1 MPFTAKINPATARS
15 VLCNTLSNEILNDP
29 TTQVKSGLLALWC
42 YLHHKQFKPKPQAKI
57 KRVLRMG
64 KMLWSFNVSFLLA
77 PSLYEKA
84 ISLRYNLKLFF
95 QHLQYKHNHWHTFR
109 HIINLI
115 FFSRE
120 RTSINGSLVT
130 NVRKFSIAS
139 ESDHEGSIYTHYVLW
154 LKRRKWWYKAEAEW
168 IFSDFVS
175 QLLKN
180 PSLKRLNHA

>member
-1 MPFTAKINPATARS
+1 
-15 VLCNTLSNEILNDP
+15 
-29 TTQVKSGLLALWC
+29 
-42 YLHHKQFKPKPQAKI
+42 
-57 KRVLRMG
+57 MG
-64 KMLWSFNVSFLLA
+64 KMLWWFNASFLLA

-84 ISLRYNLKLFF
+84 ISLRYDLKLFF

-115 FFSRE
+115 FFFRE

-130 NVRKFSIAS
+130 DVRKFSIAS
-139 ESDHEGSIYTHYVLW
+139 ESDHEGIIYTHYVLW

-180 PSLKRLNHA
+180 PSLNTVKETEARIVQILD

>member
-1 MPFTAKINPATARS
+1 MKFSTIQLLRLKVGFLPSGVIYTTN
-15 VLCNTLSNEILNDP
+15 NLNQSP
-29 TTQVKSGLLALWC
+29 
-42 YLHHKQFKPKPQAKI
+42 KQKLKECCE
-57 KRVLRMG
+57 
-64 KMLWSFNVSFLLA
+64 WSFNVSFLLA

-154 LKRRKWWYKAEAEW
+154 LKRRKRWYKAEAEW